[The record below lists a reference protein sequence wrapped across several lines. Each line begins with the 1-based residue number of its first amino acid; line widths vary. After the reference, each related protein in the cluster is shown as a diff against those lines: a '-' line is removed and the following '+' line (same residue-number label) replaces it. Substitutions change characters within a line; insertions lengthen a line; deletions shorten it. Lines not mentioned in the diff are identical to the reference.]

1 MSGKRKDRPKTVGD
15 FWTSSEDRK
24 SRQTFREEYSNNED
38 DEVLKTLSM
47 AADLGKSFHFG
58 MSFFKLLLSLIR
70 QRVRKLLT

>member
-38 DEVLKTLSM
+38 DEVLKALSM
-47 AADLGKSFHFG
+47 TADLGKSFHFG

-70 QRVRKLLT
+70 QGVRKLST

>member
-24 SRQTFREEYSNNED
+24 SRQTFKDEYSNNED
-38 DEVLKTLSM
+38 DEVLKALSM

-70 QRVRKLLT
+70 QGVRKLLT